1 VLSENDATLHRLITE
16 CDQLSK
22 RMDAFASKRQS
33 HRKAK
38 EVKPRT
44 KDGMQPSNRHPKE
57 VKTL

>member
-1 VLSENDATLHRLITE
+1 VLSENDNVLQQIIAE
-16 CDQLSK
+16 CDHLSK